1 MLMKKSLIHNF
12 FIAFSVMILTWLV
25 ILSAEI
31 GNLSFCRD
39 DDMAYNAIYNICIFV
54 VTFIFAIFICNTDV
68 VESDFKFG
76 WRRYSMCLPI
86 PPIKSAFVKTI
97 IKIIITLTSFLMQIL
112 NYAVI
117 CAVSGKSFQIS
128 YIMNFLLIIAACL
141 LSDFI
146 TTTFMLA
153 SKNDRAINLSKASP
167 IVLMIPLLII
177 SRHFFVDIQKIVAT
191 FQEEHPDM
199 NSDEMAMDMTS
210 IMLGYIKNTL
220 SNIYVFIIPTITII
234 FIAGFIINAMIMKRR
249 DK

>member
-167 IVLMIPLLII
+167 IVLMIP
-177 SRHFFVDIQKIVAT
+177 
-191 FQEEHPDM
+191 DM
-199 NSDEMAMDMTS
+199 NSDEIAMDMTS

-234 FIAGFIINAMIMKRR
+234 FIAGFIINTMIMKRR